1 MGMMFGINPQG
12 DQWMAILTR
21 VSRLLSADLHAVID
35 RLEEPQAQ
43 LQQAIREM
51 QQLTQQLEQEQL
63 RSAALQASLVEQQN
77 SLTEQQTTTQ
87 QELELCLD
95 AQENALARAVIRR
108 ALQLDQRQEQIDK
121 ELRLTQT
128 QHQHRAEL
136 LVEHQTQLEALNSQA
151 QMWDVSLND
160 VHSSAGASNLAT
172 PGITEAQIDIA
183 LLAHQQR
190 RARS

>member
-1 MGMMFGINPQG
+1 
-12 DQWMAILTR
+12 MAILTR
-21 VSRLLSADLHAVID
+21 VSRLLAADLHAVID

-51 QQLTQQLEQEQL
+51 QQLTTQLAQEQQRSQAKLHSLAEQQLKLTAQ
-63 RSAALQASLVEQQN
+63 QA
-77 SLTEQQTTTQ
+77 TTQ

-95 AQENALARAVIRR
+95 AAQDKLARAVVRR
-108 ALQLDQRQEQIDK
+108 SLQLDALLDQLNA
-121 ELRLTQT
+121 ELELTQA
-128 QHQHRAEL
+128 QHENRAEL
-136 LVEHQTQLEALNSQA
+136 LAEHQTHLEALTTQANMLQGSFSDAPNS
-151 QMWDVSLND
+151 SG
-160 VHSSAGASNLAT
+160 SANHGG